1 MAEQEEKVQP
11 LDKKKVETVKYL
23 LSSLFARKQKY
34 LIVDGNCKN
43 RLIYANFPYER
54 VIYYR
59 STPEDSICGVTVND
73 SVVPVL
79 HEAFPIFEKVVAE
92 LELMSFMAAFN
103 KSLTNDKTKW
113 LQLRVDKDSDKIYA
127 DIPPPAKKPD
137 EGVSSVEVGRLLPP
151 DSLKYYESIMDNF
164 MSFVSK
170 PLEMDIELPQ
180 GHFDDPVILTD
191 LTLPGSDDVRF
202 MYPMK
207 DGLSMVSFKEYLK
220 KRSLPIKYH
229 ALVQYKPDSKAAR
242 ISFRHIDDWVDCM
255 TIMPGTMWFPYCL
268 AM

>member
-1 MAEQEEKVQP
+1 MAEEKEKPQP

-34 LIVDGNCKN
+34 LIVDGNNKN

-73 SVVPVL
+73 SVVPIL
-79 HEAFPIFEKVVAE
+79 HEAFPIFEKIVAE
-92 LELMSFMAAFN
+92 IELMSFMAAFN
-103 KSLTNDKTKW
+103 KSLANDKTKW
-113 LQLRVDKDSDKIYA
+113 LALRVDKDTDKIFA
-127 DIPPPAKKPD
+127 DIPAKN
-137 EGVSSVEVGRLLPP
+137 EGESPTSVEVGRLLPP
-151 DSLKYYESIMDNF
+151 DSLKYYESIMTNF
-164 MSFVSK
+164 MSFVST

-191 LTLPGSDDVRF
+191 LTLPEPNAAGF
-202 MYPMK
+202 KYPMK

-220 KRSLPIKYH
+220 KRGLPIKYH
-229 ALVQYKPDSKAAR
+229 AIVQYKPESQAAR
-242 ISFRHIDDWVDCM
+242 IAFRHIDDWVDCM
-255 TIMPGTMWFPYCL
+255 SIMPGTMWFPYCFV
-268 AM
+268 M